1 MKTSTDLIEAC
12 SDMTLDV
19 LEEHIVR
26 EDFDWSELKGDL
38 RERLGKFLF
47 KETKRR
53 PVILPIIM
61 EASNYQPQND
71 KE

>member
-1 MKTSTDLIEAC
+1 
-12 SDMTLDV
+12 MTLDV